1 MAVTY
6 AWRLDANKYAYIL
19 GPNNEVGY
27 VSASPIVGDAL
38 NTIAATANERFGEN
52 AVDGFTKYK
61 EAFKK
66 MVDKFPTEWK
76 NYDFLSAD
84 VYYNVDSSNCADLKG
99 VGVKGVRFLGTA
111 DPDNF
116 DIDNPT
122 WNTNGKVDDPGVL
135 LVYGVYMEDQTT
147 DDAIDK
153 TKAPENIFVV
163 KNGTNGTNA
172 DGSASTADLERKL
185 NAEID
190 RSVGADN
197 EMSGYIAEIQ
207 QIISTL
213 TNISG
218 GNLVELFNTIS
229 TLQTEVNNLKS
240 ENVELRNEIAA
251 LKEWVNS
258 QSEGGSG
265 STGGSSGGVG
275 FGGEDVTDDST
286 YYMIVTD
293 VYNKLYRVPTVKYEE
308 AVLKSEN
315 GFYQE

>member
-27 VSASPIVGDAL
+27 TSESPIVGDAL

-76 NYDFLSAD
+76 HYDFLSAD

-99 VGVKGVRFLGTA
+99 VGIKGVRFLGTA

-116 DIDNPT
+116 NIDNPT

-147 DDAIDK
+147 DDDIDK

-185 NAEID
+185 NTEID
-190 RSVGADN
+190 RSIGADN
-197 EMSGYIAEIQ
+197 KMSEDIAEIQ

-218 GNLVELFNTIS
+218 GNLIELFNTIS

-275 FGGEDVTDDST
+275 FGGDPVTDDGT

-293 VYNKLYRVPTVKYEE
+293 AYNKLYKTTDVIYDNN
-308 AVLKSEN
+308 ALKSQN